1 MLNRLFEYFDEKI
14 RREPKTENISS
25 SSLLLAATALM
36 LEVARSDEKKEQ
48 SELHIIE
55 DILLAKLGED
65 SEEARDILEAAQ
77 DKSEEAHDLY
87 QFTSLINR
95 EFSRQEKEHLI
106 RSMWQVAYADGR
118 LDRYEDHII
127 RRVADLIHIDHSDF
141 IRLKIK
147 SRPD

>member
-25 SSLLLAATALM
+25 SSLLLAATTLM

-106 RSMWQVAYADGR
+106 RSMWQV
-118 LDRYEDHII
+118 
-127 RRVADLIHIDHSDF
+127 
-141 IRLKIK
+141 
-147 SRPD
+147 